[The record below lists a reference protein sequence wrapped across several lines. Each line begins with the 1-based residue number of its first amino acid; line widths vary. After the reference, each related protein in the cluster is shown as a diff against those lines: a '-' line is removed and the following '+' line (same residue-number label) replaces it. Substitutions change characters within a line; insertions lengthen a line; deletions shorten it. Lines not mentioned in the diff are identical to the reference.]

1 MESSVRKLLV
11 VDDEETLCEL
21 LSFNLKAEGFLVDV
35 AYSAEE
41 ALRKDI
47 ADYSLI
53 VLDVMMGEM
62 SGFEMARRL
71 RADSKTA
78 GIPIIFCTAK
88 SEEDDMVAGLE
99 LGGDDYIVKPF
110 SFRNLLARIHSVLRR
125 VDHNNQIAKEEDVEE
140 NVLTFE
146 GISVDR
152 QLKLVTVDGEV
163 LTLPRKEYEIL
174 MLLMDH
180 PGVIFSR
187 SEILQRVWDDEV
199 IVLDRTVDVN
209 ITRLRRKLGKY
220 GTHIITRSGY
230 GYGLQ
235 A

>member
-1 MESSVRKLLV
+1 MNAPMRKLLV

-21 LSFNLKAEGFLVDV
+21 LSFNLKAEGFQVDV

-53 VLDVMMGEM
+53 VLDVMMDEM
-62 SGFEMARRL
+62 SGFEMARQL
-71 RADSKTA
+71 RAEPKTA
-78 GIPIIFCTAK
+78 GVPIIFCTAK
-88 SEEDDMVAGLE
+88 GAEDDMVAGLE

-125 VDHNNQIAKEEDVEE
+125 VDHNNQITKEEEE
-140 NVLTFE
+140 GVLTFE
-146 GISVDR
+146 GISIDR
-152 QLKLVTVDGEV
+152 QLKLVTVDGVV

-174 MLLMDH
+174 ILLMEH

-220 GTHIITRSGY
+220 GSHIITRSGY